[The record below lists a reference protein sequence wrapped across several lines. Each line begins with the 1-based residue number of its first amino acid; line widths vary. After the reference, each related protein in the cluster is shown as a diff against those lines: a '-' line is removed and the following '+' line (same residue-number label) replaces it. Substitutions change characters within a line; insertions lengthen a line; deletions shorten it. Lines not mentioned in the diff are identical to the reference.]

1 MPGKSWSWT
10 KRLRYAL
17 PRRLGSAWHALSL
30 GIVPLVTSQSWLQ
43 ALEEQ
48 RFPEK
53 DPATEDENNDTEAE
67 AEASSSKTV
76 RFKKGR
82 LKISSKTFLCED
94 NAASHAASDAAE
106 DVAADASEMV
116 TVSAAESLSIGVKPW
131 HVVVWQ

>member
-1 MPGKSWSWT
+1 MLQSMPGKSWSWT

-82 LKISSKTFLCED
+82 LKIQAKLFCARTTLQVMRQAMPRKTWRQ
-94 NAASHAASDAAE
+94 
-106 DVAADASEMV
+106 
-116 TVSAAESLSIGVKPW
+116 TPQRW
-131 HVVVWQ
+131 